1 MAARPDE
8 EGLVYALLGHP
19 VQHSLSPP
27 MQNAAFQAANVHAV
41 YIPLDVPPERLH
53 DTLRGLHA
61 AGVAG
66 LNLTAPHKEAA
77 WEFLSGATEEA
88 SRVRA
93 VNTLRREAGGWRGHA
108 TDGLGFRDW
117 IQELGIAVAGARV
130 IVMGAGGAARSLAPV
145 LESLQP
151 GSVDVVSRDRARAA
165 SLVEAFGPVAGGWS
179 ARALADAPGAGVSPG
194 RDLLIRALASD
205 AIDDAEG
212 AWWKRLGPGAVVLE
226 LNYGARASASRARAA
241 SEGRRFEDGLGL
253 LLHQGAHS
261 YEFWRGERAPIE
273 AMRRALLESAG

>member
-8 EGLVYALLGHP
+8 VGLVYALLGHP
-19 VQHSLSPP
+19 VHHSLSPP

-41 YIPLDVPPERLH
+41 YVAIDVPPERLR

-88 SRVRA
+88 SRIRA
-93 VNTLRREAGGWRGHA
+93 ANTLRREAEGWRGHA

-117 IQELGIAVAGARV
+117 IQELGISVAGARV
-130 IVMGAGGAARSLAPV
+130 LLMGAGGAARSLAPV
-145 LESLQP
+145 LARLQP

-165 SLVEAFGPVAGGWS
+165 GLVEALGAATIGWG
-179 ARALADAPGAGVSPG
+179 ARALPDASETSASSGW
-194 RDLLIRALASD
+194 DLLIRALASD
-205 AIDDAEG
+205 TIDDAEG
-212 AWWKRLGPGAVVLE
+212 AWWNRLGAGATVLE

-261 YEFWRGERAPIE
+261 YEFWRGDRAPVE
-273 AMRRALLESAG
+273 AMRRALAQSAG

>member
-19 VQHSLSPP
+19 VLHSLSPP
-27 MQNAAFQAANVHAV
+27 MQNAAFQAANIRAV
-41 YIPLDVPPERLH
+41 YIALDVPPERLH

-93 VNTLRREAGGWRGHA
+93 ANTLRRDTDGWRGHA
-108 TDGLGFRDW
+108 TDGAGFRDW
-117 IQELGIAVAGARV
+117 VQELGISVGGARV
-130 IVMGAGGAARSLAPV
+130 LLMGAGGAARSLAPV
-145 LESLQP
+145 LASLKP

-179 ARALADAPGAGVSPG
+179 ARALADAPEASSPG
-194 RDLLIRALASD
+194 WDLLIRAFASD
-205 AIDDAEG
+205 TIDDAE
-212 AWWKRLGPGAVVLE
+212 AALWKRLGTGAVVLE
-226 LNYGARASASRARAA
+226 LNYGARASASRGRAA
-241 SEGRRFEDGLGL
+241 LEGRRFEDGLGL
-253 LLHQGAHS
+253 LLHQGVHS

-273 AMRRALLESAG
+273 AMRRALAQSAG